1 VEAVMSIDEL
11 EAENEKLR
19 GWIHELEQ
27 TVKNLR
33 KRVKDLEFDKW
44 GGPRSLTPEK
54 RLTKLCAPSP
64 WVNGDTE

>member
-1 VEAVMSIDEL
+1 MSIDEF
-11 EAENEKLR
+11 EAENKKLR

-33 KRVKDLEFDKW
+33 KRVKELEFDK
-44 GGPRSLTPEK
+44 GGEPTSLTPKK

-64 WVNGDTE
+64 WVNGDPE